1 MYFMK
6 KVFLYIK
13 IFLPIFILGL
23 LTSCE
28 DSDDESER
36 VYFEMTSTTWYRFS
50 PTAPAPA
57 VVNGTTYTSFAY
69 LPGGGTGTATN
80 MGNINTFFNQL
91 AYTSDATVPQPVPVG
106 TLPASVSLIPTLPVL
121 GAPLPLIQAGDFN
134 ALTSANTLL
143 QIPPSD
149 GSGRVI
155 NSVIFNSSG
164 DALFTTPTSP
174 SVITPV
180 SPTRLNLTGKLTVV
194 GGRGKF
200 ANATGDLDLTVFF
213 NPTNPNDAGYNVE
226 GWIEY

>member
-1 MYFMK
+1 MK
-6 KVFLYIK
+6 KVFQYIK
-13 IFLPIFILGL
+13 RALPLFIISL

-28 DSDDESER
+28 ESDEGPER
-36 VYFEMTSTTWYRFS
+36 VFFEMTSTTWYRFS

-57 VVNGTTYTSFAY
+57 VVNGTNYTSFAY
-69 LPGGGTGTATN
+69 LPGGGTGTATD
-80 MGNINTFFNQL
+80 MGSITTFFNQL

-121 GAPLPLIQAGDFN
+121 GGPLPLIQAGDFA
-134 ALTSANTLL
+134 ALTSADAWL
-143 QIPPSD
+143 QMPATD
-149 GSGRVI
+149 ASGRVI
-155 NSVIFNSSG
+155 NSVIFNGSG

-174 SVITPV
+174 SIITPV
-180 SPTRLNLTGKLTVV
+180 SATRLNLSGKLAVV

-200 ANATGDLDLTVFF
+200 ANATGELDLTVFF